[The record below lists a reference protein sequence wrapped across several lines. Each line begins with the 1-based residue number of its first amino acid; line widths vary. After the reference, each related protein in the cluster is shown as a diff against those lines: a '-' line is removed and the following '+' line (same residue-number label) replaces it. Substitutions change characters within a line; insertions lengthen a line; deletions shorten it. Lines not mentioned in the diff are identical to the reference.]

1 MTTEEY
7 IEEKL
12 MEVYQKGK
20 NKKFF
25 KKVKKYQQKGLSRED
40 AFEKALNK
48 IL

>member
-1 MTTEEY
+1 MTTEAY

-12 MEVYQKGK
+12 MEIYQKGK

-25 KKVKKYQQKGLSRED
+25 NKVKKYQQRGLTREA

>member
-1 MTTEEY
+1 MTTEAY

-12 MEVYQKGK
+12 MEIYQKGK

-40 AFEKALNK
+40 PFEKALNK

>member
-1 MTTEEY
+1 MTTEAY

-12 MEVYQKGK
+12 MEIYQKGK